1 MLGSHGWGAHHC
13 GPVIINPQLLGSSYW
28 LQTMGVPLLGC
39 SPPPFRRC
47 VGSVLGR
54 LRRCGML
61 ISAPPSAPCRW
72 QTWPCTPTSPKAAPP
87 PPCAVSDP
95 PQNTPL
101 LLPFSIPKM
110 VTHPRQP
117 PQQAPLVTPPICFLY
132 GFPPPPAPIY
142 VTLYIPYAHPPFPPP
157 FDDPTHPLFPL
168 FPPHLSARLLPGWQR
183 QRGAAGCRWV
193 LSLLGGVWGAYS
205 GAVSPPPTTLSD
217 PSPPHLSP
225 QRRLNTQ

>member
-1 MLGSHGWGAHHC
+1 MTPIPPSPQNSAQFLKHTRRRKLTVEDFNRALRWSNVEVGDPPPNNSYDWNPMLGSHGWGAHHC

-132 GFPPPPAPIY
+132 GFPPPP
-142 VTLYIPYAHPPFPPP
+142 PPP
-157 FDDPTHPLFPL
+157 FT
-168 FPPHLSARLLPGWQR
+168 
-183 QRGAAGCRWV
+183 
-193 LSLLGGVWGAYS
+193 
-205 GAVSPPPTTLSD
+205 
-217 PSPPHLSP
+217 
-225 QRRLNTQ
+225 